1 MVESAMLS
9 WSRRVEVPLLLLG
22 AVAHNMPKMSIFQIA
37 LQPSASGPIDR
48 NWIEYD
54 ILKVW
59 WPTMDL
65 FPSVSASLLAIFGHG
80 DDLR

>member
-1 MVESAMLS
+1 
-9 WSRRVEVPLLLLG
+9 
-22 AVAHNMPKMSIFQIA
+22 MPKMSIFQIA
-37 LQPSASGPIDR
+37 PQTSASGPIDR

-59 WPTMDL
+59 WPTMDR

-80 DDLR
+80 DDLILRERK